1 MAREQLS
8 PYNVVATYADMAA
21 ARKAFHALEKAGV
34 DGDDISLLGPH
45 ADEAAAE
52 LETRERDAHLV
63 GDVGEKAVKG
73 GAIGSVAGAI
83 AGSVA
88 FMIPGVGPG
97 IGVGIWAATLGG
109 AIAGG
114 AVGGVA
120 GGVSAID
127 QSEDWE
133 LTYDDVAAGKVLVAT
148 HAGDEAEADKQESVL
163 RGHRPEKLQRFDEHG
178 RRIAG

>member
-8 PYNVVATYADMAA
+8 KFNVVACYPDMEA
-21 ARKAFHALEKAGV
+21 ARKAFNALEAAGV
-34 DGDDISLLGPH
+34 DGDDMSLLGRH
-45 ADEAAAE
+45 AEEAAAE
-52 LETRERDAHLV
+52 LETRQRDAHLV
-63 GDVGEKAVKG
+63 GDVGEHVAKG
-73 GAIGSVAGAI
+73 GAVGSVAGAI

-88 FMIPGVGPG
+88 FMIPGIGPG

-120 GGVSAID
+120 GGISSID

-133 LTYDDVAAGKVLVAT
+133 LTYDEVAEGKVLVAT
-148 HAGDEAEADKQESVL
+148 HADDEADAEKQESVL
-163 RGHRPEKLQRFDEHG
+163 RQHRPLKVERFDEKG
-178 RRIAG
+178 RRIGN

>member
-1 MAREQLS
+1 MAREKLS
-8 PYNVVATYADMAA
+8 KFNVVATYPDMAA
-21 ARKAFHALEKAGV
+21 ARKAFNALEAAGV
-34 DGDDISLLGPH
+34 DGDDMSLLGRH

-52 LETRERDAHLV
+52 TETRERDAHLV
-63 GDVGEKAVKG
+63 GDVSDKAVKG

-83 AGSVA
+83 AGGVA
-88 FMIPGVGPG
+88 FMIPGIGPG

-120 GGVSAID
+120 GGVGAMD

-148 HAGDEAEADKQESVL
+148 HADTDADAEKHERVL
-163 RGHRPEKLQRFDEHG
+163 RHHEPVKLERFDEKG
-178 RRIAG
+178 RRIGD

>member
-8 PYNVVATYADMAA
+8 RYNIVATFPDMET
-21 ARKAFHALEKAGV
+21 ARKAFDALERAGI
-34 DGDDISLLGPH
+34 DGDDISLLGRH

-52 LETRERDAHLV
+52 TETRERDAHLV
-63 GDVGEKAVKG
+63 GDVGEHVVKG

-83 AGSVA
+83 AGGVA
-88 FMIPGVGPG
+88 FMIPGVGPAVG
-97 IGVGIWAATLGG
+97 AGIWAATLGG

-120 GGVSAID
+120 GGVSSMD

-133 LTYDDVAAGKVLVAT
+133 LTYDDVAAGKVLVAA
-148 HAGDEAEADKQESVL
+148 HAEDGEEADKQESVL
-163 RGHRPEKLQRFDEHG
+163 RSNGPVKIERFDERG
-178 RRIAG
+178 RRIGD